1 MLARRNSPTLAPLLF
16 LLAVWPVVHAQ
27 TTTPP
32 PKSQD
37 DVVRVYTELVQT
49 DVMVF
54 DKSGRFVDGLTKQ
67 NFELRI
73 DGKPRPIESFEIITA
88 GSDEESQLAAARGAT
103 TLNLKR
109 PLPLDRG
116 RIVFFYIDDFHMDLA
131 GMVAAK
137 KVITTFIDK
146 EMGQNDQAAIAS
158 ATGQIGFL
166 QQLTSDRTILKRAV
180 DRLTPRSYSV
190 RDS

>member
-1 MLARRNSPTLAPLLF
+1 MFARHNYLRPALTLL
-16 LLAVWPVVHAQ
+16 LLAVSSVAQAQ
-27 TTTPP
+27 TTTPT

-54 DKSGRFVDGLTKQ
+54 DKSGRFVDGLTKD

-73 DGKPRPIESFEIITA
+73 DGKSRPILAFEKITA

-103 TLNLKR
+103 TVNLKR
-109 PLPLDRG
+109 PVPLDRG
-116 RIVFFYIDDFHMDLA
+116 RIVFFYVDDFHMDL
-131 GMVAAK
+131 GSFVAAK

-146 EMGQNDQAAIAS
+146 EMGQ
-158 ATGQIGFL
+158 
-166 QQLTSDRTILKRAV
+166 TIRS
-180 DRLTPRSYSV
+180 RLPPLPVRSVFYNN
-190 RDS
+190 